1 MNITMKTSQG
11 KDGANFD
18 LPDEFFNLT
27 PNISLL
33 NQVVLAQLAA
43 ARQGTQSAKTRSEVS
58 GGGKKPWAQKGKGG
72 ARAGSRRSPIF
83 VGGAVAHGP
92 NTGRNYDQKI
102 NKKQKKL
109 ALKCAL
115 DALATAGKLFIV
127 DSIEVPSG
135 KTKDAKVLFDTLNVR
150 DALLVKKILDENTY
164 LAFRNIASTYVV
176 EENELNA
183 FLAATYR
190 SVVIEKA
197 VWENLTKES

>member
-1 MNITMKTSQG
+1 MSAIVLNEKFEKASE
-11 KDGANFD
+11 AA
-18 LPDEFFNLT
+18 LPESFSGINPHNLYLYVKSYQA
-27 PNISLL
+27 SLR
-33 NQVVLAQLAA
+33 ADTA
-43 ARQGTQSAKTRSEVS
+43 SAKTRSEMR

-72 ARAGSRRSPIF
+72 ARAGSRRSPVW
-83 VGGAVAHGP
+83 VGGAVVHGP
-92 NTGRNYDQKI
+92 NTGRNYTQKI

-115 DALATAGKLFIV
+115 DALAQAGKLFIV

-135 KTKDAKVLFDTLNVR
+135 KTKDALTLFNNLNVR
-150 DALLVKKILDENTY
+150 DALLVKKILDEKTY
-164 LAFRNIASTYVV
+164 LAFRNISKTYVV

>member
-1 MNITMKTSQG
+1 MSAIVLNEKFEKASEL
-11 KDGANFD
+11 A
-18 LPDEFFNLT
+18 LPESFSGINPHNLYLYVKSYQASVRSNT
-27 PNISLL
+27 
-33 NQVVLAQLAA
+33 A
-43 ARQGTQSAKTRSEVS
+43 SAKTRSEMR

-83 VGGAVAHGP
+83 VGGGVAHGP

-135 KTKDAKVLFDTLNVR
+135 KTKDALALFNTLNVR

>member
-1 MNITMKTSQG
+1 MSAIVLNEKFEKASEL
-11 KDGANFD
+11 A
-18 LPDEFFNLT
+18 LPESFSGINPHNLYLYVKSYQAS
-27 PNISLL
+27 I
-33 NQVVLAQLAA
+33 
-43 ARQGTQSAKTRSEVS
+43 RSNTASVRSRSTIS

-83 VGGAVAHGP
+83 VGGAIAHGP

-135 KTKDAKVLFDTLNVR
+135 KTKDAKALFNTLNVR
-150 DALLVKKILDENTY
+150 DALLVKQILDENTY

>member
-1 MNITMKTSQG
+1 MSAIVLNEKFEKASEL
-11 KDGANFD
+11 A
-18 LPDEFFNLT
+18 LPESFSGINTHNLYLYVKSYQASIRSNT
-27 PNISLL
+27 E
-33 NQVVLAQLAA
+33 
-43 ARQGTQSAKTRSEVS
+43 SAKTRSEMR

-127 DSIEVPSG
+127 DSIEVPTG
-135 KTKDAKVLFDTLNVR
+135 KTKDALALFNALNVR

>member
-1 MNITMKTSQG
+1 MSAIVLNEKFEKASEAALPESFSGINPHNLYLYVKSYQASIR
-11 KDGANFD
+11 AN
-18 LPDEFFNLT
+18 T
-27 PNISLL
+27 
-33 NQVVLAQLAA
+33 A
-43 ARQGTQSAKTRSEVS
+43 SAKTRSMIS

-83 VGGAVAHGP
+83 VGGAIAHGP

-115 DALATAGKLFIV
+115 DALAQAGKLFIV
-127 DSIEVPSG
+127 DTIEVPSG
-135 KTKDAKVLFDTLNVR
+135 KTKDAKVLFDKLNVR

-164 LAFRNIASTYVV
+164 LAFRNISSTYVV

>member
-1 MNITMKTSQG
+1 MSAIVLNEKFEKASE
-11 KDGANFD
+11 AA
-18 LPDEFFNLT
+18 LPESFSGINPHNLYLYVKSYQA
-27 PNISLL
+27 SLR
-33 NQVVLAQLAA
+33 ADTA
-43 ARQGTQSAKTRSEVS
+43 SAKTRSMIS

-83 VGGAVAHGP
+83 VGGAIAHGP

-115 DALATAGKLFIV
+115 DALAQAGKLFIV
-127 DSIEVPSG
+127 DTIEVPSG
-135 KTKDAKVLFDTLNVR
+135 KTKDAKVLFDKLNVR

-164 LAFRNIASTYVV
+164 LAFRNISSTYVV

>member
-1 MNITMKTSQG
+1 MMSAIVLNEKFEKASEL
-11 KDGANFD
+11 A
-18 LPDEFFNLT
+18 LPESFSGINTHNLYLYVKSYQA
-27 PNISLL
+27 SLR
-33 NQVVLAQLAA
+33 ADTA
-43 ARQGTQSAKTRSEVS
+43 SAKTRSTIN

-127 DSIEVPSG
+127 DSIEVPTG
-135 KTKDAKVLFDTLNVR
+135 KTKDALALFNALNVR

>member
-1 MNITMKTSQG
+1 MSAIVLNEKFEKASEL
-11 KDGANFD
+11 A
-18 LPDEFFNLT
+18 LPESFSGINTHNLYLYVKSYQASIRSDT
-27 PNISLL
+27 
-33 NQVVLAQLAA
+33 A
-43 ARQGTQSAKTRSEVS
+43 SAKTRSEMR

-115 DALATAGKLFIV
+115 DALSTAGKLFIV
-127 DSIEVPSG
+127 DSIEVPTG
-135 KTKDAKVLFDTLNVR
+135 KTKDALALFNTLNVR
-150 DALLVKKILDENTY
+150 DALLVKQILDENTY
-164 LAFRNIASTYVV
+164 LAFRNISSTYVI

-197 VWENLTKES
+197 VWENLTKEG

>member
-1 MNITMKTSQG
+1 MSAIVLNEKFEKASEL
-11 KDGANFD
+11 A
-18 LPDEFFNLT
+18 LPESFSGINTHNLYLYVKSYQA
-27 PNISLL
+27 SLR
-33 NQVVLAQLAA
+33 ADTA
-43 ARQGTQSAKTRSEVS
+43 SAKTRSTIS

-83 VGGAVAHGP
+83 VGGAIAHGP

-127 DSIEVPSG
+127 DSIEVPTG
-135 KTKDAKVLFDTLNVR
+135 KTKDAKVLFEKLNVR

>member
-1 MNITMKTSQG
+1 MSAIVLNEKFEKASEL
-11 KDGANFD
+11 A
-18 LPDEFFNLT
+18 LPESFSGINPHNLYLYVKSYQASIRSNT
-27 PNISLL
+27 
-33 NQVVLAQLAA
+33 A
-43 ARQGTQSAKTRSEVS
+43 SAKTRSEVR
-58 GGGKKPWAQKGKGG
+58 GGGKKPWAQKGRGG
-72 ARAGSRRSPIF
+72 ARAGSRRSPVW
-83 VGGAVAHGP
+83 VGGAVVHGP
-92 NTGRNYDQKI
+92 NTGRNYDQKV

-115 DALATAGKLFIV
+115 DALANEGKLFIV

-135 KTKDAKVLFDTLNVR
+135 KTKDAKALFNALNVR